1 MNLNA
6 MNIGLVCDDDQ
17 RIDYLVQQ
25 INDPRRK
32 IVSFNFKDIDNKY
45 IKFDG
50 FDLLIFDLPSC
61 EIKSIKSIFTLRSQR
76 DLSVIPFI
84 YIVNDN
90 HIDKI
95 EDLIKDKPS
104 SIINDPF
111 TQAEIE
117 SLVGNMGTLA
127 NLQKRQDSN
136 HAFLANEN
144 KLIYQFENILQLEAL
159 DKMTDQSGFFVHL
172 QKHVRHKL
180 ELTFSAEKS
189 HFLEFDS
196 PKKQLVLNQFNE
208 KTEKIEKTKAFSV
221 QNSRILGAIA
231 ENSPMIFNEE
241 MLLDPFI
248 QELEDLI
255 GFEINSL
262 LFVPLT
268 VFHQIRGAF
277 ILINKVNRKSFAEN
291 DLALALIILGKIVYR
306 MENLFLNRDKNNN
319 PDNEVPGDGDQEEQQ
334 FCKDILD
341 SIGFGLI
348 IFNQNYQLK
357 YINSFARKTLQS
369 GEIGTKKLSDILG
382 DEAYE
387 IVDSLIKA
395 ENIPLLRQEMLVKH
409 PGNRQLYLGY
419 SLYSIDQS
427 LENQSYALTFMEI
440 SQTKRL
446 QAEIIRMDRMASL
459 GVLASGIAHEIRN
472 PLAGI
477 KAMAQTLQEELD
489 VGDPKNEYIDRIVRQ
504 VNRLDELL
512 KSFFSYA
519 RPQRPNP
526 VRCKIPDIVHEV
538 LPLFRRKIKMSNIIV
553 KEVYSRDLKE
563 IFVDFHQ
570 IEQVFFNLIIN
581 AIDAMNKGGTL
592 TIRARLPEETT
603 PIIDR
608 RQRIPK
614 LFSDIY
620 NEITISD
627 TGLGMDNETLNN
639 MYNPFFTT
647 KSNGTGLGL
656 SIVYQIILE
665 HGGQITVES
674 ELNKGTTFRIFL
686 PVYIKDKNIINNS

>member
-1 MNLNA
+1 MSLNG
-6 MNIGLVCDDDQ
+6 MNIGLICDDDQ
-17 RIDYLVQQ
+17 RIDHLVEK
-25 INDPRRK
+25 ISDPRRK

-61 EIKSIKSIFTLRSQR
+61 SLKNIKNILSLRTKK
-76 DLSVIPFI
+76 DLSGIPFI
-84 YIVNDN
+84 HIVNDN
-90 HIDKI
+90 HSDKTD
-95 EDLIKDKPS
+95 DLIKDKPS

-111 TQAEIE
+111 TEPEID

-127 NLQKRQDSN
+127 SLQRRQDA
-136 HAFLANEN
+136 HRTFLANEN
-144 KLIYQFENILQLEAL
+144 KLIYQFENILQLGTLE
-159 DKMTDQSGFFVHL
+159 KMTNQESFFLHL
-172 QKHVRHKL
+172 QKYVRHKL
-180 ELTFSAEKS
+180 ELTFAAEKS

-196 PKKQLVLNQFNE
+196 INSQLILNQYKDKSDEIDKSN
-208 KTEKIEKTKAFSV
+208 TFSV
-221 QNSRILGAIA
+221 NNSRVLGAIV
-231 ENSPMIFNEE
+231 ENSPMILSEE
-241 MLLDPFI
+241 MLLDPFV
-248 QELEDLI
+248 QELEELV

-268 VFHQIRGAF
+268 VFHKTKGAF
-277 ILINKVNRKSFAEN
+277 ILINKVNRKTFAEN
-291 DLALALIILGKIVYR
+291 DLALALIILGKIIYR
-306 MENLFLNRDKNNN
+306 MENLFLKEETDIPNAAM
-319 PDNEVPGDGDQEEQQ
+319 VPGDSNEGEQH

-348 IFNQNYQLK
+348 IFNQDHQICYMND
-357 YINSFARKTLQS
+357 FAMKTLLSEPS
-369 GEIGTKKLSDILG
+369 GKKKLSDILG
-382 DEAYE
+382 DEAFS
-387 IVDSLIKA
+387 IINSLMKA
-395 ENIPLLRQEMLVKH
+395 QNIPLLRQEMLVKH
-409 PGNRQLYLGY
+409 PENRQLYLGY
-419 SLYSIDQS
+419 SLYAIEQ
-427 LENQSYALTFMEI
+427 NKTRQTYALTFMEI

-477 KAMAQTLQEELD
+477 KAMAQTLQEELE
-489 VGDPKNEYIDRIVRQ
+489 VGDSKNEYIDRIVRQ

-538 LPLFRRKIKMSNIIV
+538 LPLFRRKIKLSNIIV

-581 AIDAMNKGGTL
+581 AIDALDKGGTL

-627 TGLGMDNETLNN
+627 TGLGMDSDTLNN

-665 HGGQITVES
+665 HGGQITVDS

-686 PVYIKDKNIINNS
+686 PVYMKDEHKEENN